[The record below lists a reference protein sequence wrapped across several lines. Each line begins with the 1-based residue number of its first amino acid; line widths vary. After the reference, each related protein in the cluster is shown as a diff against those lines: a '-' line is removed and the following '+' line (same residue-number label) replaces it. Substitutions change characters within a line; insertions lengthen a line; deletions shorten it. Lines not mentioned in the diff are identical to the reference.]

1 MVFDNNKL
9 YFWKFC
15 IIACLVWYL
24 VLKKNLKLSFYS
36 NNVKKPVNIV
46 CTMTNNAVQ
55 IHLRNVYLKCHSW
68 WKYLYIYV
76 TCKAWHNTTSVLN
89 HTLKIRSLL

>member
-36 NNVKKPVNIV
+36 NIVKKNLLILYVPWQ
-46 CTMTNNAVQ
+46 TMQSKYTLEMY
-55 IHLRNVYLKCHSW
+55 IWNVTHDESTC
-68 WKYLYIYV
+68 IYV